1 MDNLEEEINLLDFA
15 IVILKRK
22 WFIVSVL
29 VVAFGLMNAILYE
42 NYVQK
47 KRRVDTV
54 ECMIRTSIDKETFNS
69 IILSHIFV
77 GVFSKENT
85 IGLLYPE
92 LWNNKEG
99 KWLTK
104 TPPSAADAYTK
115 LKQVIAIK
123 WEGENVFL
131 SIKGE
136 NLDAVKNIMTIYVNE
151 IVEYFNLI
159 YIKNFDR
166 HKAMINGLQKGFG
179 ETKDPAL
186 KKHVER
192 KIMDLLITIRKE
204 ELINNKHGK
213 IIEVLVPPYE
223 LTETKGDVGFFS
235 KKYYQ
240 MVIAG
245 VSIALILA
253 VMLAFFMEYLQ
264 NLQIKYPEKVKK
276 IKCLLK

>member
-22 WFIVSVL
+22 WFIISVL
-29 VVAFGLMNAILYE
+29 VVAFGLMNAILYV

-47 KRRVDTV
+47 KGRVDMV

-69 IILSHIFV
+69 IISSHIFV
-77 GVFSKENT
+77 GVFNKENT

-92 LWNNKEG
+92 LWSNKEG

-104 TPPSAADAYTK
+104 TPPSAEDAYTK
-115 LKQVIAIK
+115 LKQVIATR

-136 NLDAVKNIMTIYVNE
+136 NLDAVKKMMTIYVNE
-151 IVEYFNLI
+151 LVEYFNLI
-159 YIKNFDR
+159 YINNFDR
-166 HKAMINGLQKGFG
+166 HKAMINGLQKAFG

-192 KIMDLLITIRKE
+192 KIMDLLITLRQE
-204 ELINNKHGK
+204 EMINNKHGK
-213 IIEVLVPPYE
+213 IIEVLDPPYMV
-223 LTETKGDVGFFS
+223 TETKEDVSFFS
-235 KKYYQ
+235 KRYYQ
-240 MVIAG
+240 MAIAG
-245 VSIALILA
+245 VSIAFILA
-253 VMLAFFMEYLQ
+253 VMLAFFMEYLK
-264 NLQIKYPEKVKK
+264 NLQIKYPEKVKN